1 MWATCLG
8 VSETQCEL
16 RLSFLSLTLFSR
28 AELSSS
34 RPRGSVT
41 RLAQGSLFF
50 FKGEHETHPPSLST
64 PEGFLGTLYP
74 SPAPG
79 NLALWGALTHGWSC
93 CVCLSDWPEF
103 TQQVSRAGSGCGTL
117 GLLAAFSGPVQATPC
132 RETCVYSSFS
142 PLNLANSWDV

>member
-1 MWATCLG
+1 MCEPPAWECLRHS
-8 VSETQCEL
+8 VSCACL
-16 RLSFLSLTLFSR
+16 FFLWLFSQGLNCPRQGPGEVSQGLLR
-28 AELSSS
+28 A
-34 RPRGSVT
+34 
-41 RLAQGSLFF
+41 LFF